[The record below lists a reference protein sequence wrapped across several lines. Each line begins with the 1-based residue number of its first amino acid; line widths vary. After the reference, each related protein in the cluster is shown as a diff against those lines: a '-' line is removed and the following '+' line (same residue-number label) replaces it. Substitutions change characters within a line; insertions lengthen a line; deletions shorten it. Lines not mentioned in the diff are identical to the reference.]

1 MRNKKIIGFTKWQTK
16 LTDILSDQ
24 FAGVKN
30 KYGIVRVLGDSKM
43 QEAIRI
49 ATECGWD
56 CKTFDSV
63 VTDIDSMND
72 LDTAPIKNTVIFI
85 RGMCRM
91 GKVVPKQHVVFVM
104 ETASKSNTDT
114 LLQGLLGRMCGYAV
128 DNEIF
133 IYINDVILSKNT
145 GLSSVCGQTTEL
157 EKYVELMDNDDEEF
171 SSSRKV
177 PVFVTTANEE
187 VMTMVDVSLI
197 PTKAAHIKPGS
208 ENKHVYDMLP
218 YVTKYRE
225 DLVDVDAS
233 ETVKENVRRINL
245 HSECVEARKN
255 GALHTTEA
263 MRQLADPETVID
275 LRIISGE
282 KIQTSYRRVP
292 ETFRD
297 ILTTGKNI
305 GAVRSMAS
313 CGLAQRDATQMN
325 AWLFRTNRY
334 EHIGIHKGTL
344 ILQAASSVP
353 ASGVYAPTTTGKEA
367 FTSKREDESE
377 TIGNGVFAITLGADT
392 AESVEKM
399 KDDLDKIVE
408 ISQDLRTDSKDC
420 RITSLRSS
428 DGWQSIMVNNEVKT
442 AISKGGTIF
451 KHIFEKYG
459 VTLKHKG
466 KRGRPTAACRDSGL
480 NLLCEISW

>member
-1 MRNKKIIGFTKWQTK
+1 
-16 LTDILSDQ
+16 
-24 FAGVKN
+24 
-30 KYGIVRVLGDSKM
+30 
-43 QEAIRI
+43 
-49 ATECGWD
+49 
-56 CKTFDSV
+56 
-63 VTDIDSMND
+63 
-72 LDTAPIKNTVIFI
+72 
-85 RGMCRM
+85 
-91 GKVVPKQHVVFVM
+91 
-104 ETASKSNTDT
+104 
-114 LLQGLLGRMCGYAV
+114 
-128 DNEIF
+128 
-133 IYINDVILSKNT
+133 
-145 GLSSVCGQTTEL
+145 
-157 EKYVELMDNDDEEF
+157 
-171 SSSRKV
+171 
-177 PVFVTTANEE
+177 
-187 VMTMVDVSLI
+187 
-197 PTKAAHIKPGS
+197 
-208 ENKHVYDMLP
+208 MLP

-282 KIQTSYRRVP
+282 KIQTSYKRVP

-297 ILTTGKNI
+297 ILTTGKNL

-334 EHIGIHKGTL
+334 APIGIPKGTL
-344 ILQAASSVP
+344 ILQAVSSVP

-377 TIGNGVFAITLGADT
+377 TIGNGVFAITLDVDT

-399 KDDLDKIVE
+399 KDDLDKIVK
-408 ISQDLRTDSKDC
+408 ISQDLRTNAKDC

-428 DGWQSIMVNNEVKT
+428 DGWQNIMINNEVKT